1 MMRPSDGPAR
11 MRPLRWLVPLVLGLA
26 VLASATAGP
35 IERATAGAAAQ
46 DEDPQAREVTP
57 LAPEFGG
64 EPTTDGAIERRGF
77 GEVAG
82 SVRGARAARA
92 AAASTEE
99 PTSPVPPMARY
110 EELTLL
116 APSDDP
122 VLVGFHEAGTRDGL
136 ELEPVGPLIVN
147 DNTTRITAPPDDPDG
162 TPYRIL
168 HSRGRAAGPTSAV
181 DVVMRDDDP
190 VLAPVSGVVTDVR
203 MYYLGGRHRDLRLEL
218 RPDDA
223 PELRVILIHVDEV
236 AVATGDRVEAGRTVL
251 ADTARRFP
259 FVSQIDYVT
268 DPERWP
274 HVHIEVKE
282 EGATRPGD
290 G

>member
-1 MMRPSDGPAR
+1 MMRPTYGPGR
-11 MRPLRWLVPLVLGLA
+11 LRPLRWMVPLVLGLA

-46 DEDPQAREVTP
+46 DEGLQAEEANP
-57 LAPEFGG
+57 LAPELGG
-64 EPTTDGAIERRGF
+64 EPTGEVVERRGF

-82 SVRGARAARA
+82 SVRGARVDGV
-92 AAASTEE
+92 AASTEE
-99 PTSPVPPMARY
+99 PISPVPPMARY
-110 EELTLL
+110 EQLTLL

-136 ELEPVGPLIVN
+136 GLEPVGPLIVN
-147 DNTTRITAPPDDPDG
+147 DNTTRFTAPPDDPDG

-190 VLAPVSGVVTDVR
+190 VLSPVSGVVTDVR
-203 MYYLGGRHRDLRLEL
+203 VYYLGGRHRDLRLEL

-236 AVATGDRVEAGRTVL
+236 AVATDDRVEAGRTVL

-274 HVHIEVKE
+274 HVHLEVKE